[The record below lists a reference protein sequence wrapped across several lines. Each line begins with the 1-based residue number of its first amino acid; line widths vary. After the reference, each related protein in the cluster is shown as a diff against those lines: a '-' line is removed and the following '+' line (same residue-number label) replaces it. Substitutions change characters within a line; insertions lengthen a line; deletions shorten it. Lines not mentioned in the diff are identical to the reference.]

1 MTTIPNYRPVTI
13 DGLQIRGN
21 GQAYEITP
29 AKGARVAGTIVVGV
43 SVGVSS
49 EEIRNSNGNHWEK
62 ISVPSMWVDFT
73 PRYVDSYTDN
83 VADREPIT
91 VNGKSYGGG
100 QFESVSGSVD
110 FLPVTA
116 GNAHLSDYYPRATVD
131 GQDYYLRGG
140 VSQYDTVSDAA
151 RKVLGDL
158 VAAIAAEYVTDARWL
173 DHQISVA
180 EYALD
185 RAATATADAVTAE
198 TEARD
203 TLNDLLSRR
212 R

>member
-13 DGLQIRGN
+13 DGLQTRN
-21 GQAYEITP
+21 GQAYEIAP
-29 AKGARVAGTIVVGV
+29 VKGARVAGAIVVGV
-43 SVGVSS
+43 SS
-49 EEIRNSNGNHWEK
+49 EGIRNPNGNHWEK

-73 PRYVDSYTDN
+73 PANTGYQ
-83 VADREPIT
+83 DRILIT
-91 VNGKSYGGG
+91 VNGKEYGGG
-100 QFESVSGSVD
+100 IGGSISGSVD

-116 GNAHLSDYYPRATVD
+116 GNDHLSDYYPRVTVD

>member
-1 MTTIPNYRPVTI
+1 MTIPNYRPVTI

-43 SVGVSS
+43 SS
-49 EEIRNSNGNHWEK
+49 EEIRNPNGNHWEK

-73 PRYVDSYTDN
+73 PANTGYQ
-83 VADREPIT
+83 DRILIT
-91 VNGKSYGGG
+91 VNGKEYGGG
-100 QFESVSGSVD
+100 IGGSISGSVD

-116 GNAHLSDYYPRATVD
+116 GNDHLSDYYPRATVD
-131 GQDYYLRGG
+131 RQDYYLRGG
-140 VSQYDTVSDAA
+140 VSQFDYRAVSESA

-185 RAATATADAVTAE
+185 CAATATADAVTAE